1 MEWVSPIRPYLSFL
15 TICARL
21 KKNVAKRPRPYY
33 RYCAKRASDR
43 TYLFFMLLS
52 PYFARLGSIRA
63 QARPI
68 SPVWAQYGLKRAL
81 FRPFGL
87 NTGSSA
93 PMCSLRCAHTAPAT
107 LLPPAG
113 AIRYAATAMCSG
125 YCPARIRRSSSPRQA
140 LGLDRSTAQ

>member
-1 MEWVSPIRPYLSFL
+1 MR
-15 TICARL
+15 TT

-68 SPVWAQYGLKRAL
+68 SPVWAQYGLKRAYVL
-81 FRPFGL
+81 TALRAYGASYAIAPSGGNTLRGYGYVLGL
-87 NTGSSA
+87 M
-93 PMCSLRCAHTAPAT
+93 PCAHTP
-107 LLPPAG
+107 
-113 AIRYAATAMCSG
+113 
-125 YCPARIRRSSSPRQA
+125 
-140 LGLDRSTAQ
+140 